1 MKKWI
6 IILVIFLLIAI
17 FIFNFPPKK
26 ITGEAVS
33 DFYTYTKAIC
43 NESNFCQDYV
53 ITCEENMTLEI
64 RSITGSAVQF
74 SENWEDPRQKEDQFC
89 K

>member
-1 MKKWI
+1 MRKGM
-6 IILVIFLLIAI
+6 IILVIFLLTAI

-53 ITCEENMTLEI
+53 IKCEGNKTIETSLI
-64 RSITGSAVQF
+64 SGAAVQQF
-74 SENWEDPRQKEDQFC
+74 PNWTDLRENRDFC
-89 K
+89 D